1 MVVAGC
7 HSLTS
12 VDDILHGDPL
22 EASALEGIRWQWNAT
37 SHIARPRPFSTG
49 IDTRPSPDTT
59 QTKQPQK
66 KQLNESVSNSVDDS
80 GREPVAGGDGD
91 DQQEAAMSVRVLR
104 RHAFSSQLQRM
115 SVVAK
120 VLAGGGGLTANKGIP
135 EVCASERVMR
145 MLAWV

>member
-49 IDTRPSPDTT
+49 IDTCPSPDTT

-66 KQLNESVSNSVDDS
+66 KQLNKSVSNSVDDS
-80 GREPVAGGDGD
+80 GREPIAGGDGD
-91 DQQEAAMSVRVLR
+91 DQQEADISVRVLR

-115 SVVAK
+115 SVVAE

-145 MLAWV
+145 MWA